1 MPPRRQSSCRTRKEG
16 KGPDDED
23 TFKIIGGV
31 VAVVAVVALGVV
43 IKKKVSGS
51 NKSQHYWMKSF

>member
-1 MPPRRQSSCRTRKEG
+1 MKKKSCRTRKEG

-43 IKKKVSGS
+43 IKKKVSISDKRIVSSTIG
-51 NKSQHYWMKSF
+51 